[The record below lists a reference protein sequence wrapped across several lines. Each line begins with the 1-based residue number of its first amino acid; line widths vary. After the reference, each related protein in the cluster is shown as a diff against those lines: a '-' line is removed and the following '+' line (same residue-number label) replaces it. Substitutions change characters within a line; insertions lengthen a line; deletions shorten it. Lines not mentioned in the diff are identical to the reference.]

1 MIKLVQLPV
10 ALLLLVI
17 SGSAFSSVL
26 DEIAQLEA
34 WKEQGAQ
41 PQSPQPPVASA
52 QTPRKTMLYTLQNG
66 TVVDLSSWQFV
77 TFTRS
82 DCKFCH
88 QFAPV
93 LREVSQTLQ
102 MPVFVYSFDGQD
114 SSGLGPVAPALPE
127 VVQTFFPEL
136 PIATPTTFL
145 INVDNMVTVPVYQ
158 GSTDAETFRS
168 RLGMSLQAAYD
179 SGVM

>member
-1 MIKLVQLPV
+1 MLKLVHLPI

-17 SGSAFSSVL
+17 SGSAFSSVIE
-26 DEIAQLEA
+26 EIAALEA
-34 WKEQGAQ
+34 WKEKGEQSQG
-41 PQSPQPPVASA
+41 PVASVEA
-52 QTPRKTMLYTLQNG
+52 PRKTMQYTLQNG
-66 TVVDLSSWQFV
+66 TVVDLSRWQFV
-77 TFTRS
+77 VFSRS
-82 DCKFCH
+82 DCKYCH

-102 MPVFVYSFDGQD
+102 IPVFVYSFDGRD
-114 SSGLGPVAPALPE
+114 DSGLGPVAPALPE

-145 INVDNMVTVPVYQ
+145 LNVDNMVTVPVYQ
-158 GSTDAETFRS
+158 GSTDAENLRA
-168 RLGMSLQAAYD
+168 RMGMSLQAAYD